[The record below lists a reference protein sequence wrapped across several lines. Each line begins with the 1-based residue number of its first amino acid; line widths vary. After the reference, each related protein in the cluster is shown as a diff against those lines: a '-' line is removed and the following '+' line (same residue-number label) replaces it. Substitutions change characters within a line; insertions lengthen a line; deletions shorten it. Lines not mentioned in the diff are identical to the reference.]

1 MTYPIQSR
9 TVLFALKK
17 KKIQKL
23 IGILITSHASPVI
36 NEPFFNEFLLA
47 RIDALFPSSFQF
59 FVHPKFRTEKNLG
72 DHFAIASVFKL
83 RKKKRFD
90 SSNQGNARSN
100 VSWSTWFEVS
110 CEIGIF
116 FHAYSNSGYK
126 TPGELY
132 DRGWGKKGE
141 MNTTRVPMD
150 FDRKYETDV
159 TWREWAA
166 KRIRE
171 GNYRCATGKWKR
183 NTRCS
188 SRWWRE
194 EWEKWNF
201 AFSFSSSS
209 FHF

>member
-1 MTYPIQSR
+1 MNSSSHESMRSFLPLSNFSFIPSSERRKT
-9 TVLFALKK
+9 L
-17 KKIQKL
+17 
-23 IGILITSHASPVI
+23 GITSQ
-36 NEPFFNEFLLA
+36 LLVC
-47 RIDALFPSSFQF
+47 LNF
-59 FVHPKFRTEKNLG
+59 E
-72 DHFAIASVFKL
+72 
-83 RKKKRFD
+83 KKKRFD

-110 CEIGIF
+110 CGIGIF

-183 NTRCS
+183 NTRYSS
-188 SRWWRE
+188 SRWWTWRE

-209 FHF
+209 SFHF